1 MGNKIFVSY
10 KYRDYSV
17 QNINGHSYTK
27 VRDYIDLFQN
37 KLEKEDHIYKGED
50 AGEDLSA
57 LSDDAIW
64 EKLKDRIYDSSVT
77 IVFISPSMKENG
89 IRDRDQWIP
98 WEISYSLKEVSR
110 KNSNGDAI
118 TSKSN
123 AMIAVVLPDM
133 NGDYSYYVVD
143 NNCCDSGCRTLKREN
158 LFTILKENM
167 FNIKEPDK
175 NKCIRGDIIYN
186 GENSYIQSVKWSDF
200 IENYNYYIKK
210 AVERQERI
218 DDYEIRKEL

>member
-77 IVFISPSMKENG
+77 IVFISPFMKEDGVRERN
-89 IRDRDQWIP
+89 QWIP

-110 KNSNGDAI
+110 KNSSGDSI
-118 TSKSN
+118 TSKTN
-123 AMIAVVLPDM
+123 AMLAVVLPDV
-133 NGDYSYYVVD
+133 NGSYSYYIED
-143 NNCCDSGCRTLKREN
+143 NNCCDSNCRTLKRER

-167 FNIKEPDK
+167 FNINEPNK
-175 NKCIRGDIIYN
+175 NKCIRGDIIYH
-186 GENSYIQSVKWSDF
+186 GESSYIQSVKWSDF
-200 IENYNYYIKK
+200 IKDYNYYIKK